1 MLKAKIKK
9 YTLNFSEERGTSRG
23 WLQTKDS
30 WFISVWNENNPE
42 VKGIGECSY
51 LPGLNPEN
59 LDSYEDKINEVC
71 ERINDKDFWINEGLV
86 KFPSIH
92 FGLETALL
100 DLENKGTKILFET
113 DFSNQEQPIA
123 INGLIWMGTFE
134 NMMQQL
140 DEKISQG
147 FRCIK
152 LKIGAIDF
160 EKELSILKAIREK
173 SKTIEI
179 RVDANGAFS
188 PTEALEKL
196 KRLAEFDLHSIE
208 QPIKQGLPATMN
220 QLCKES
226 PIPIALD
233 EELIGKFSLEQKS
246 ETLEAINPPYIIL
259 KPSLVGGIKGS
270 KEWIKL
276 AEKKGV
282 KWWITSALES
292 NIGLNAIAQFV
303 STTDNKMF
311 QGLGTGKLYTN
322 NISSPLTVIGDEI
335 SYKKDKNWDTSGI

>member
-1 MLKAKIKK
+1 MLKAKFKK

-30 WFISVWNENNPE
+30 WFISVWEENTPE
-42 VKGIGECSY
+42 VIGIGECSY
-51 LPGLNPEN
+51 LPSLNPEN
-59 LDSYEDKINEVC
+59 IETYEDKIKEVC
-71 ERINDKDFWINEGLV
+71 ERINESEQWINEGLV
-86 KFPSIH
+86 EFPSIH

-100 DLENKGTKILFET
+100 DLENNGSKILFNS
-113 DFSNQEQPIA
+113 DFSTQEKTIA
-123 INGLIWMGTFE
+123 INGLIWMGTHE
-134 NMMQQL
+134 NMMNQV
-140 DEKISQG
+140 DEKIAQG

-160 EKELSILKAIREK
+160 EKELNILKSIREK

-179 RVDANGAFS
+179 RVDANGAFA
-188 PTEALEKL
+188 PAEALEKL
-196 KRLAEFDLHSIE
+196 HRLSEFNLHSIE

-233 EELIGKFSLEQKS
+233 EELIGKFSLEQKA
-246 ETLEAINPPYIIL
+246 ETLDAINPPYIIL
-259 KPSLVGGIKGS
+259 KPSLIGGIKGS
-270 KEWIKL
+270 REWIKL
-276 AEKKGV
+276 AEDRNI

-303 STTDNKMF
+303 STTDNTMF

-322 NISSPLTVIGDEI
+322 NIPSPLTVIEDEI
-335 SYKKDKNWDTSGI
+335 KYNKDEKWDLSEL

>member
-1 MLKAKIKK
+1 MLKATYKK

-30 WFISVWNENNPE
+30 WFISVWDENNPAI
-42 VKGIGECSY
+42 KGIGECSY
-51 LPGLNPEN
+51 LPGLNPEK
-59 LDSYEDKINEVC
+59 LDTYEDKVKEVC
-71 ERINDKDFWINEGLV
+71 EQINESDYWLDEGLI

-100 DLENKGTKILFET
+100 DLKNEGSKILFET
-113 DFSNQEQPIA
+113 KFSTKEEPTP
-123 INGLIWMGTFE
+123 INGLIWMGTHE
-134 NMMQQL
+134 NMMRQV
-140 DEKISQG
+140 DEKIAQG

-160 EKELSILKAIREK
+160 EKELKILKSIRDR
-173 SKTIEI
+173 SQTIEI
-179 RVDANGAFS
+179 RVDANGAFAPS
-188 PTEALEKL
+188 EALEKL
-196 KRLAEFDLHSIE
+196 NRLAKCDLHSIE

-226 PIPIALD
+226 PFPIALD
-233 EELIGKFSLEQKS
+233 EELIGKYTLKQKA
-246 ETLEAINPPYIIL
+246 ETLDAINPPYIIL

-270 KEWIKL
+270 REWIKL
-276 AEKKGV
+276 AEERGIN
-282 KWWITSALES
+282 WWITSALES

-303 STTDNKMF
+303 ATTGNSMF

-322 NISSPLTVIGDEI
+322 NIPSPLEVIGDEI
-335 SYKKDKNWDTSGI
+335 KYLKNKNWDLSGL

>member
-1 MLKAKIKK
+1 MLKASYTK
-9 YTLNFSEERGTSRG
+9 YTLQFSEERGTSRG

-30 WFISVWNENNPE
+30 WFIKVWNENNPE
-42 VKGIGECSY
+42 VIGIGECSY

-59 LDSYEDKINEVC
+59 LATYENKVNEVC
-71 ERINDKDFWINEGLV
+71 ERINESDYWLEDGLV
-86 KFPSIH
+86 EFPSIH

-100 DLENKGTKILFET
+100 DLENKGSKILFET
-113 DFSNQEQPIA
+113 DFSLNNKPIA
-123 INGLIWMGTFE
+123 INGLIWMGTHE
-134 NMMQQL
+134 NMMAQV

-160 EKELSILKAIREK
+160 EKELHILKSIREK
-173 SKTIEI
+173 SKKIEL

-188 PTEALEKL
+188 PAEALEKL
-196 KRLAEFDLHSIE
+196 TRLAEFNIHSIE

-220 QLCKES
+220 QLCRES

-233 EELIGKFSLEQKS
+233 EELIGKFSKEQKA
-246 ETLEAINPPYIIL
+246 ETLDAINPPYIIL
-259 KPSLVGGIKGS
+259 KPSLIGGIKGS

-276 AEKKGV
+276 AEERNI

-303 STTDNKMF
+303 STTDNTMY

-322 NISSPLTVIGDEI
+322 NIPSPLEVVGDEI
-335 SYKKDKNWDTSGI
+335 KYNQSEKWDLNGL